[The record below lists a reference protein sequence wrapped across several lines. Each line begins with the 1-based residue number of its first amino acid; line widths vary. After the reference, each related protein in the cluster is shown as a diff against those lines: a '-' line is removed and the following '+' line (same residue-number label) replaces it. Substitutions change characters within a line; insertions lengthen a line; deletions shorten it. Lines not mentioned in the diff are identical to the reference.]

1 MNKSGGSTMSR
12 FTKISLLII
21 AIIML
26 LPILVIVAPAIF
38 GIVIIAGL
46 FILKLKYPEIKGAI
60 GERYVNNALSKL
72 GPEYKLL
79 HDLYVP
85 NGKGGTAQVDHVVT
99 SPYGIFVIETKHYNG
114 WIFGDENQKSW
125 TQVIYKRKEKFLNPI
140 WQNYG
145 HIQALKKYIGNE
157 NLDAFYSI
165 IAFST
170 QSTFKFQN
178 QFTSTQVIHIPQ
190 LENVIKQRNQRRLSD
205 SELAEVNHILER
217 LLIKDKKQK
226 SDLRKK
232 HVEAIRNKPKE
243 KVMVGIQHNKVCPR
257 CGGELSLKKGKF
269 GSFYGCSNFP
279 KCKHTRQVG

>member
-46 FILKLKYPEIKGAI
+46 FILRLKYPEIKGAI

-72 GPEYKLL
+72 GPEYKVL

-114 WIFGDENQKSW
+114 WIFGDENQKKW

-145 HIQALKKYIGNE
+145 HIQALKNYIGIE

-165 IAFST
+165 IAFSN

-178 QFTSTQVIHIPQ
+178 KFTSSQVIHFPQ
-190 LENVIKQRNQRRLSD
+190 LEVVIKQRNQRRLSD
-205 SELAEVNHILER
+205 SKVAEVSHILEK
-217 LLIKDKKQK
+217 LIIKDKKQK

-243 KVMVGIQHNKVCPR
+243 KVMVGIQHKKCPR

-269 GSFYGCSNFP
+269 GSFYGCINFP
-279 KCKHTRQVG
+279 KCKHTRQVS